1 MALPDHRALRRA
13 GLRARGDLWLA
24 DQTGR
29 DRTERRLPAHLRRPY
44 AGDVV
49 TITYFAL
56 TQVES
61 LLVIACALL
70 AFATFSL
77 LCRRVF
83 RR

>member
-1 MALPDHRALRRA
+1 M
-13 GLRARGDLWLA
+13 
-24 DQTGR
+24 
-29 DRTERRLPAHLRRPY
+29 
-44 AGDVV
+44 